1 MSLDRQR
8 MESLLGRTCGKIVS
22 KGLEGLVRWAS
33 SHEETVRSARGNVTY
48 AAHGHDAGLVISLI
62 GADRKAVSVSLGEA
76 NDSAIEK
83 AIEAAAEMLP
93 LVPPNPH
100 LPDLVGP
107 EEVRNARIES
117 FDRETAARFAEAR
130 RAGALDRKAD
140 FFSRAHRVAAIAG
153 FTASARFFTGRGEIA
168 VANTKG
174 LFRYHPFALASCHLV
189 VTGRRS
195 DGRSISAFASRSS
208 SIVAKIDG
216 ARIID
221 EALERAELQKRL
233 PFANPFADGFD
244 KLTTGGAKVLR
255 YDAILAPDAMA
266 EWLNWFSMF
275 GFSGLSVI
283 EESSFMTGKIGTRIT
298 GERFTLADDWSAPG
312 TIPLPFD
319 AEGRDRGIM
328 PLIERGVAKSV
339 VWDGATAKKAGVV
352 STGHANGTPFG
363 DELEANALPLHLV
376 MAGGGATS
384 ERMVKDAARPSILV
398 SYLNYPGMPDPRE
411 AVFTATTRHGT
422 FLIEG
427 GEYVAVLPPLRMQEK
442 SLEAFSRIEA
452 LSRSQLV
459 IPFENYGGV
468 VPVGTLVPWTKIAG
482 LAFIGAIV

>member
-1 MSLDRQR
+1 
-8 MESLLGRTCGKIVS
+8 MELLGKYALKSLLGRTCGKIVS
-22 KGLEGLVRWAS
+22 RGLQGLVRWTS
-33 SHEETVRSARGNVTY
+33 SHEETMRSALGNVTY

-62 GADRKAVSVSLGEA
+62 GADQKAVSVSLGEA
-76 NDSAIEK
+76 NDPAIEK

-93 LVPPNPH
+93 LVPSNPH
-100 LPDLVGP
+100 VPDLVGP
-107 EEVRNARIES
+107 EEVRNAFIETI
-117 FDRETAARFAEAR
+117 DRETAA
-130 RAGALDRKAD
+130 GALEVKAD
-140 FFSRAHRVAAIAG
+140 FFSRAHRVAALAG
-153 FTASARFFTGRGEIA
+153 FTASARFFTGHGEIA

-189 VTGRRS
+189 VSGKRG
-195 DGRSISAFASRSS
+195 DGRPISAFASRSS
-208 SIVAKIDG
+208 SSVAQIDI

-221 EALERAELQKRL
+221 EALASAELQKRL
-233 PFANPFADGFD
+233 PFTNPFADG
-244 KLTTGGAKVLR
+244 AKDLR
-255 YDAILAPDAMA
+255 FDAIISPGAMA
-266 EWLNWFSMF
+266 EWLNWFSTF
-275 GFSGLSVI
+275 GFSGLSVV
-283 EESSFMTGKIGTRIT
+283 EESSFMTGKIGSRIT
-298 GERFTLADDWSAPG
+298 GERFTLADDWSSPG
-312 TIPLPFD
+312 SIPLPFD

-339 VWDGATAKKAGVV
+339 VWDGATAKKASTRGEPVE

-376 MAGGGATS
+376 MEGGAATL
-384 ERMVKDAARPSILV
+384 EEMVRGAARPTILV

-427 GEYVAVLPPLRMQEK
+427 GEYAAVLPPLRMQEK
-442 SLEAFSRIEA
+442 SLEAFARIEA
-452 LSRSQLV
+452 LSRQELV

-482 LAFIGAIV
+482 LAFIGAVI

>member
-1 MSLDRQR
+1 MLLGRQAL
-8 MESLLGRTCGKIVS
+8 ESLLGRTCGKIVS
-22 KGLEGLVRWAS
+22 KGLQGLVRWAS
-33 SHEETVRSARGNVTY
+33 SHEETMRSARGNVTY

-62 GADRKAVSVSLGEA
+62 GADQKAVSVSLGEA

-93 LVPPNPH
+93 LVPSNPH
-100 LPDLVGP
+100 IPDLVGP
-107 EEVRNARIES
+107 EEVKNASIENI
-117 FDRETAARFAEAR
+117 DRETA
-130 RAGALDRKAD
+130 AGALDRKAD
-140 FFSRAHRVAAIAG
+140 FFSRAHRMAALAG
-153 FTASARFFTGRGEIA
+153 FTASARFFTGQGEIA
-168 VANTKG
+168 VGNTQG

-189 VTGRRS
+189 VAGKRE
-195 DGRSISAFASRSS
+195 DGRLISAFASRSS
-208 SIVAKIDG
+208 SSVAKIDG

-221 EALERAELQKRL
+221 EAIEWADLQRRL
-233 PFANPFADGFD
+233 PFANPFADG
-244 KLTTGGAKVLR
+244 AKYIR
-255 YDAILAPDAMA
+255 FDAIIAPDAMA
-266 EWLNWFSMF
+266 EWLNWFSTF
-275 GFSGLSVI
+275 GFSGLSVV
-283 EESSFMTGKIGTRIT
+283 EESSFMTGKMGSRIT
-298 GERFTLADDWSAPG
+298 GERFTLTDDWSSPG
-312 TIPLPFD
+312 TLPLPFD

-339 VWDGATAKKAGVV
+339 VWDGATAKKAGTV

-376 MAGGGATS
+376 MEGGAATS
-384 ERMVKDAARPSILV
+384 EEMVRGAARPTILV

-468 VPVGTLVPWTKIAG
+468 LPVGTLVPWTKIAG
-482 LAFIGAIV
+482 LAFIGAVT

>member
-1 MSLDRQR
+1 
-8 MESLLGRTCGKIVS
+8 MELLGRHALKSLLGRTCGKIVS

-33 SHEETVRSARGNVTY
+33 SHEETVRSAKGNVTY
-48 AAHGHDAGLVISLI
+48 AAHGHDAGLIISLI
-62 GADRKAVSVSLGEA
+62 GPDRKAVSVSLGET
-76 NDSAIEK
+76 NDLAIGK

-107 EEVRNARIES
+107 EEVRNVSIES
-117 FDRETAARFAEAR
+117 YDRETA
-130 RAGALDRKAD
+130 AGALDRKAD

-153 FTASARFFTGRGEIA
+153 FTASARFFTGQGEIA

-208 SIVAKIDG
+208 SSVAKIDG

-233 PFANPFADGFD
+233 PFANPFADG
-244 KLTTGGAKVLR
+244 TNNLR
-255 YDAILAPDAMA
+255 FDAILAPDAMA

-275 GFSGLSVI
+275 GFSGLAVV

-452 LSRSQLV
+452 LSRSELV